1 MYIYLPPITQAVD
14 PDMGGGMSP
23 LVSTCFLKTQ
33 LFNDK
38 WLALSVNG
46 FHFYLVS
53 AVPLHVARYSTSVQV
68 SQTRTH

>member
-1 MYIYLPPITQAVD
+1 MFCSQKRLTVEEGPSSWCPANMYIYLPPITQAVD

-38 WLALSVNG
+38 WLALRV
-46 FHFYLVS
+46 
-53 AVPLHVARYSTSVQV
+53 
-68 SQTRTH
+68 